1 MRLIVE
7 KNLMVPMRD
16 GVKLATDVYRSDVSD
31 AVPTLIQRVPY
42 NKERPLTQ
50 NYLVDLLRTAQ
61 AGYAVVVQDCR
72 GCAASEGEFTPV
84 FQEGPDGADTIA
96 WAASQPWS
104 NGKVGTIGQSYYGI
118 TQWQAALQSPQ
129 ALLAM
134 APGIAPGIAPADY
147 YERTTYQGGAFQLGF
162 SLNWALGLGL
172 GEQTRRLAQGHIT
185 PRDMREFLQTI
196 SMMSRTY
203 AHLPLTAMPLL
214 TEIAPYYFDWLAHSS
229 YDDYW
234 RHVAPQEGYERVTAP
249 AFHIGGWFDLFLRG
263 TLTNYQGMKH
273 RGGSE
278 TARQH
283 QQLLIGPW
291 THGYWGATYV
301 GQDYGLFA
309 SLDGIDGTGRQL
321 RWFDHWLK
329 GADNGVECEKPVRL
343 FVMGANIWREEDDW
357 PLPDTHSQPYY
368 LHSTGHANTASGNG
382 TLSSDMPT
390 ADEREDVYSY
400 NPHYPIPTTGGA
412 TLLPDYLVARNAG
425 PLDQCPVEAREDV
438 LVFSSPV
445 LEKEVEVTGPVVL
458 VLSVSS
464 SAKDTDFT
472 GTLVD
477 VYPDGRA
484 VLLTDGILRTRFRE
498 SFSHPVLMEPGN
510 IYELRLDLGAT
521 SNVFGGGHRIRLDIS
536 SSNFPRYDRNTNTG
550 GTIANETE
558 KDFVEAVNRVYH
570 DAAHPS
576 RLILPIIERL

>member
-1 MRLIVE
+1 MRLIIE

-16 GVKLATDVYRSDVSD
+16 GVKLATDVYRPDVSE
-31 AVPTLIQRVPY
+31 AVPTLVQRVPY
-42 NKERPLTQ
+42 NKEHTLVQ
-50 NYLVDLLRTAQ
+50 NYIVDLLRTAQ
-61 AGYAVVVQDCR
+61 AGFAVVVQDCR
-72 GCAASEGEFTPV
+72 GCSASEGEFTPF

-104 NGKVGTIGQSYYGI
+104 NGKVGTIGQSYYGV

-134 APGIAPGIAPADY
+134 VPGITTADY
-147 YERTTYQGGAFQLGF
+147 YESWMYQGGAFQLGF
-162 SLNWALGLGL
+162 ILNWALGLGF
-172 GEQTRRLAQGHIT
+172 GAQIRRLARGQIT
-185 PRDMREFLQTI
+185 PQDSGELQQTM
-196 SMMSRTY
+196 STMSRTY
-203 AHLPLTAMPLL
+203 AHLPLTDMPVL
-214 TEIAPYYFDWLAHSS
+214 TEIAPYYLDWLAHTSS
-229 YDDYW
+229 DDYW
-234 RHVAPQEGYERVTAP
+234 RPVAPQEGYERVTAP
-249 AFHIGGWFDLFLRG
+249 AFSIGGWFDLFLRG
-263 TLTNYQGMKH
+263 TLTNYQGMKQ

-283 QQLLIGPW
+283 QRLLIGPW
-291 THGYWGATYV
+291 THGYWGAIYA

-309 SLDGIDGTGRQL
+309 SLEGIDGTGQQL

-329 GADNGVECEKPVRL
+329 GVENGVESDKSVRI
-343 FVMGANIWREEDDW
+343 FVMGANIWRDEDDW
-357 PLPDTHSQPYY
+357 PLPDTQYRPYY
-368 LHSTGHANTASGNG
+368 LHSTGQANTASGNG
-382 TLSSDMPT
+382 TLSSHIPT
-390 ADEREDVYSY
+390 TDEIEDVYRY
-400 NPHYPIPTTGGA
+400 NPHHPVPTMGGA
-412 TLLPDYLVARNAG
+412 TLLPDYKVARNAG
-425 PLDQCPVEAREDV
+425 PLDQRPVEAREDV

-498 SFSHPVLMEPGN
+498 SFNHPVLMEPGK

-521 SNVFGGGHRIRLDIS
+521 SNVFQVGHRIRLDIS

-558 KDFVEAVNRVYH
+558 KDFVEAINRVYH

-576 RLILPIIERL
+576 RLMLPIIERD